1 MRLKLSNL
9 LIEEEK
15 DLSLFHE
22 LYILTQIFNGKE
34 TTKIYLQNVSE
45 LTIMKFTNYL
55 AGTVVVYKYNKK
67 NNSRE
72 DLTARLG
79 RVESELRPYR
89 KVSFIKNLAL
99 FTSKY
104 GEYYLK
110 VKNIYVYSDIKIF
123 NYLSYSQRETI
134 ITVNQA
140 TIETEYNAKLGFLNN
155 YLIDG
160 LIKSEQDTKKVSKYT
175 YYGSEYEKFIGK
187 KYEELG
193 FKVVYNGIKKG
204 IYDNGIDL
212 IVKKR
217 NQHILVQCKSWKD
230 NKYFKINQK
239 DIRAFIGDSYLYAI
253 KCNIKHESLTLHFI
267 IADAKSITQ
276 NALKLIEN
284 IDIVKFKVIPFE
296 ENKIALNSELK

>member
-1 MRLKLSNL
+1 MGVYGREELMLKNL

-34 TTKIYLQNVSE
+34 RAKIYLEVVSE
-45 LTIMKFTNYL
+45 LTIMKFTTYL

-72 DLTARLG
+72 DLTHRLG
-79 RVESELRPYR
+79 RVEPELRPYR
-89 KVSFIKNLAL
+89 KVNFIKNLIL
-99 FTSKY
+99 HTSKY

-110 VKNIYVYSDIKIF
+110 IKNIYLYKDMEMFS
-123 NYLSYSQRETI
+123 YLSYSQKDTL
-134 ITVNQA
+134 ITV
-140 TIETEYNAKLGFLNN
+140 THCRMETEYNGNNYLND

-160 LIKSEQDTKKVSKYT
+160 LVNPKQNSKQVSRQT

-187 KYEELG
+187 KYESLG
-193 FKVVYNGIKKG
+193 FEVVYNGIKNG

-212 IVKKR
+212 IVKKE

-253 KCNIKHESLTLHFI
+253 KCNLKPKSLTLHFI
-267 IADAKSITQ
+267 IADAKSITE

-296 ENKIALNSELK
+296 KS

>member
-1 MRLKLSNL
+1 LTLKNL

-15 DLSLFHE
+15 DLSSVHE

-34 TTKIYLQNVSE
+34 TSKIYLEVVSE
-45 LTIMKFTNYL
+45 LTIIKFTTYL

-72 DLTARLG
+72 DLTDRLG
-79 RVESELRPYR
+79 RIEPELRPYR
-89 KVSFIKNLAL
+89 KVNFIKNLIL
-99 FTSKY
+99 HTSKY

-110 VKNIYVYSDIKIF
+110 IKNIYLYNDIKMF
-123 NYLSYSQRETI
+123 TYLSYSQKDTL
-134 ITVNQA
+134 ITV
-140 TIETEYNAKLGFLNN
+140 THYRIETEHNVNDFLNN

-160 LIKSEQDTKKVSKYT
+160 LVNPKQNYKQVTKQT

-187 KYEELG
+187 KYENLG

-204 IYDNGIDL
+204 INDNGIDL
-212 IVKKR
+212 IVKKS

-239 DIRAFIGDSYLYAI
+239 DIRAFIGDSYLYTM
-253 KCNIKHESLTLHFI
+253 KYNINPKSLILHFI
-267 IADAKSITQ
+267 IADAKSITK
-276 NALKLIEN
+276 NALKFIEN
-284 IDIVKFKVIPFE
+284 IDIVKFKVVPFE
-296 ENKIALNSELK
+296 DNIISLNS